1 MLNPPKDKTTCR
13 DLQLNDIILF
23 EFQDANNPQMEVP
36 KLGRVV
42 QLISARTAL
51 LRYSHAG
58 VGHKQTRQISLIL
71 GVKEYVK
78 QPLGGC

>member
-1 MLNPPKDKTTCR
+1 MTTCR
-13 DLQLNDIILF
+13 DLQLNGIVLF
-23 EFQDANNPQMEVP
+23 DANNPQMEVR

-42 QLISARTAL
+42 QLISARTVL

>member
-1 MLNPPKDKTTCR
+1 MTTCR
-13 DLQLNDIILF
+13 DLQLNDIVVF
-23 EFQDANNPQMEVP
+23 ELQDADNPQMEVR
-36 KLGRVV
+36 KLGLVV
-42 QLISARTAL
+42 QLISARTVL
-51 LRYSHAG
+51 PRYSHAG